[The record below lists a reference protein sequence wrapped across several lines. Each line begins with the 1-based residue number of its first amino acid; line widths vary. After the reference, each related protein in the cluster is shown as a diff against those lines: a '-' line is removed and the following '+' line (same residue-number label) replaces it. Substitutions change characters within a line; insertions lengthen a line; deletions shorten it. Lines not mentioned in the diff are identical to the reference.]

1 MRKLMLA
8 LGAAVMAVGLSASG
22 LAANDAL
29 AAAGGGAAAVCLS
42 EKSYYIDTRHPI
54 VALSDSMG
62 LDTNPGGSYI
72 IIR

>member
-1 MRKLMLA
+1 MKNVVLTLVFAMTACTALA
-8 LGAAVMAVGLSASG
+8 RMAAEGLSA
-22 LAANDAL
+22 
-29 AAAGGGAAAVCLS
+29 
-42 EKSYYIDTRHPI
+42 KSYYIDTRHPI